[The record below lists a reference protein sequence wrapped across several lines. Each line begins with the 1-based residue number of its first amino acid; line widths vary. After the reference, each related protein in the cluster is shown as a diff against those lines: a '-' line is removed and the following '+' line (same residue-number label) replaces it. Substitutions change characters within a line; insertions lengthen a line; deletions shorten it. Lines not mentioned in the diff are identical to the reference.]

1 MYENN
6 LSCVTHFQG
15 SYTCKYWLDYRSVH
29 VCLCV
34 CVCVCL
40 CVCVCILACNILSLC
55 VCVCILFFLCLL
67 IFFFFLLKQSK
78 PAWQLS
84 WSNGQPSSTVI
95 LTLSQIFPSIVR
107 FKNKQKPTVWAFIL
121 RPTWLAGT
129 CFQVPDCLLNSAL
142 QPPRLCSVCIIGCA
156 PSPVLSVQ
164 LQVIYCSSVKIFG
177 QRVHFIVLFYLFLT
191 FCEFGFEC
199 EVWSMMY
206 IV

>member
-1 MYENN
+1 M
-6 LSCVTHFQG
+6 CVCAYLHATF
-15 SYTCKYWLDYRSVH
+15 
-29 VCLCV
+29 CLCV
-34 CVCVCL
+34 CVCVYPFFP
-40 CVCVCILACNILSLC
+40 LSSH
-55 VCVCILFFLCLL
+55 F
-67 IFFFFLLKQSK
+67 FFFFLLKQSK
-78 PAWQLS
+78 PAWQLF

-199 EVWSMMY
+199 EVWSVMY